1 MTSSFIRGAAKA
13 IAKNG
18 KSAAKAVVKN
28 GSNGN
33 GLINGLN
40 GLPKYLIKEDAA
52 TAGGK
57 KALQSSVD
65 QHLNLKFNKSPVGR
79 RGQALNMKAFG
90 LHERELDPLITN
102 KELDMK
108 WDETM
113 GAGTRELG
121 GEEYKYQPAGTKLT
135 KPSNISPGGQRPL
148 MTKKKSTMD
157 AGKKN
162 VNENRKPHDTYMRES
177 HPEWI
182 QDYTAKNAR
191 AKMLNSQEIE
201 RRIAQGERIPAKAQ
215 YVMFEH
221 DIAIRAPLWDKL
233 GIKGANNPTNTFVS
247 QNLNARNFKD
257 FVESNFYQRMKS
269 RGNNWYLKT
278 DRSNMRDLEVWE
290 VSTGKLLGIIK
301 MPRGYTQAMGMPQ
314 EVIKQYTEILRRGST
329 GYKG

>member
-1 MTSSFIRGAAKA
+1 MLDYMIMR
-13 IAKNG
+13 
-18 KSAAKAVVKN
+18 
-28 GSNGN
+28 
-33 GLINGLN
+33 
-40 GLPKYLIKEDAA
+40 AA
-52 TAGGK
+52 TSGGK
-57 KALQSSVD
+57 KSLKASVSDSLTKLKYNSS
-65 QHLNLKFNKSPVGR
+65 PIGR
-79 RGQALNMKAFG
+79 KGQALNMKAFG
-90 LHERELDPLITN
+90 LHEREINPLITN

-113 GAGTRELG
+113 GAGTRVID

-148 MTKKKSTMD
+148 MTKKKSLMD

-162 VNENRKPHDTYMRES
+162 VNENRKPHDTYMREQ
-177 HPEWI
+177 HPEWVA
-182 QDYTAKNAR
+182 DYTAKNAR
-191 AKMLNSQEIE
+191 AKMLNAQEIE
-201 RRIAQGERIPAKAQ
+201 RRVAQGEKIPAKAQ

-221 DIAIRAPLWDKL
+221 DVAIRAPLWDQL
-233 GIKGANNPTNTFVS
+233 GFKGANSPQNTFVS
-247 QNLNARNFKD
+247 LNYHARNFKD
-257 FVESNFYQRMKS
+257 FVESNFYQRMKK

-314 EVIKQYTEILRRGST
+314 KVIKQYTEILRREAT

>member
-1 MTSSFIRGAAKA
+1 M
-13 IAKNG
+13 
-18 KSAAKAVVKN
+18 
-28 GSNGN
+28 
-33 GLINGLN
+33 LQ
-40 GLPKYLIKEDAA
+40 YLIKGSLKEAA
-52 TAGGK
+52 ELGGK
-57 KALQSSVD
+57 EALKASVA
-65 QHLNLKFNKSPVGR
+65 QTLTKLKYNKSPIGR

-90 LHERELDPLITN
+90 LHEREANPLITN

-113 GAGTRELG
+113 GAGTRILD

-182 QDYTAKNAR
+182 EDYTAKNAR
-191 AKMLNSQEIE
+191 AKMLNAQEVE
-201 RRIAQGERIPAKAQ
+201 RRVAQGEKIPAKAQ

-221 DIAIRAPLWDKL
+221 DIAIRAPLWDQL
-233 GIKGANNPTNTFVS
+233 GITGANNPTNTFVS
-247 QNLNARNFKD
+247 QNYNARNFKD
-257 FVESNFYQRMKS
+257 FLESNFYTRIKT

-278 DRSNMRDLEVWE
+278 DRSNMRDIEIWE
-290 VSTGKLLGIIK
+290 ISTGKRLGVIK
-301 MPRGYTQAMGMPQ
+301 MPRGYTQSMGLPQ
-314 EVIKQYTEILRRGST
+314 DVVKQYTEILRKEAT
-329 GYKG
+329 GFKG

>member
-1 MTSSFIRGAAKA
+1 MLDYMIRR
-13 IAKNG
+13 
-18 KSAAKAVVKN
+18 
-28 GSNGN
+28 
-33 GLINGLN
+33 
-40 GLPKYLIKEDAA
+40 AA
-52 TAGGK
+52 TSGGK
-57 KALQSSVD
+57 KSLQASVSDSLTKLKYNSS
-65 QHLNLKFNKSPVGR
+65 PIGR
-79 RGQALNMKAFG
+79 KGQALNMKAFG
-90 LHERELDPLITN
+90 LHEREINPLITN

-113 GAGTRELG
+113 GAGTRVLD

-148 MTKKKSTMD
+148 MTKKKSLMD

-177 HPEWI
+177 HPEWVP
-182 QDYTAKNAR
+182 DYTAKNAR
-191 AKMLNSQEIE
+191 AKMLNAQEIE
-201 RRIAQGERIPAKAQ
+201 RRVAQGEKIPDKAQ

-221 DIAIRAPLWDKL
+221 DVAIRAPLWDQL
-233 GIKGANNPTNTFVS
+233 GFKGANNPENTFVS
-247 QNLNARNFKD
+247 LNYHARNFKD
-257 FVESNFYQRMKS
+257 FVESNFYQRMKK

-314 EVIKQYTEILRRGST
+314 EVIKQYTEILRKEAT

>member
-1 MTSSFIRGAAKA
+1 MIRRAVTS
-13 IAKNG
+13 
-18 KSAAKAVVKN
+18 
-28 GSNGN
+28 
-33 GLINGLN
+33 
-40 GLPKYLIKEDAA
+40 
-52 TAGGK
+52 GGE
-57 KALQSSVD
+57 KALKASVSDSLTKLKYNSS
-65 QHLNLKFNKSPVGR
+65 PIGR
-79 RGQALNMKAFG
+79 KGQALNMKAFG
-90 LHERELDPLITN
+90 LHEREINPLITN

-113 GAGTRELG
+113 GAGTRVLD

-148 MTKKKSTMD
+148 MTKKKSLMD

-177 HPEWI
+177 HPEWVP
-182 QDYTAKNAR
+182 DYTAKNAR
-191 AKMLNSQEIE
+191 AKMLNAQEIE
-201 RRIAQGERIPAKAQ
+201 RRVAQGEKIPDKAQ

-221 DIAIRAPLWDKL
+221 DVAIRAPLWDQL
-233 GIKGANNPTNTFVS
+233 GFKGANNPENTFVS
-247 QNLNARNFKD
+247 LNYHARNFKD
-257 FVESNFYQRMKS
+257 FVESNFYQRMKK

-278 DRSNMRDLEVWE
+278 DRSNMRDLEIWE

-314 EVIKQYTEILRRGST
+314 EVIKQYTEILRREAT

>member
-162 VNENRKPHDTYMRES
+162 VNENRKPHDLFMREQ

-182 QDYTAKNAR
+182 EDYTAKNAR

-314 EVIKQYTEILRRGST
+314 KVIKQYTELLNRSAT
-329 GYKG
+329 GYKS